1 MSCTP
6 TPTAT
11 QYATITTFTTSTSF
25 SQSVAPQLTTV
36 VQQSCVA
43 SGTISGSSVGC
54 ISSAQ
59 VTEVNTVGGGGQGA
73 QVPIVVT
80 VPITETEPTATLF
93 ATDCNDGGTQPT
105 TSTSPAQSSSAAT
118 LTTSVL
124 VESTPPPSTV
134 IETSATT
141 LGDGSVV
148 QTVVTIVST
157 LPATSIYAPSAV
169 PNPSLQSNASQGS
182 GTNVAPIVGGVL
194 GGFFGLIAIVGSLW
208 WLCRRRRSWDDIFEK
223 EEIQEEDD
231 PWATPIAVRRD
242 RDRGRLDLNAE
253 PKPYQYGLV
262 GHIAA
267 PAASGSPP
275 SSPRLSG
282 YDRMS
287 LPTIHSRNTSLSAV
301 PLLQATSGRSSRP
314 STAGSVQTVPTQ
326 PIHRPLGSASSA
338 TMGPRSLSVLSQS
351 TSSTAPLI
359 DTRSRG
365 SLIAPSLNADELDA
379 FDPRNHIGSPAPTSE
394 RRILQITNNG
404 PQSPADTI
412 APVAPLRVTSSPG
425 APGGV
430 IVHKDGG
437 RVPESSQAA
446 LSTEPPPYSR

>member
-11 QYATITTFTTSTSF
+11 QYATITTFTTSTSY
-25 SQSVAPQLTTV
+25 SQSAAPQLTTV

-43 SGTISGSSVGC
+43 SGTISGSSMGC

-80 VPITETEPTATLF
+80 VPIIETEPTATLF
-93 ATDCNDGGTQPT
+93 ATDCNNGGTQPT
-105 TSTSPAQSSSAAT
+105 PTSPAQSSSAAT

-124 VESTPPPSTV
+124 VESTPPPSTM

-141 LGDGSVV
+141 LGDGSVM

-157 LPATSIYAPSAV
+157 LPVTSIYAPSTV
-169 PNPSLQSNASQGS
+169 PNPTLQSNASQGS

-223 EEIQEEDD
+223 EDIQADDD
-231 PWATPIAVRRD
+231 PWATPITVRRD
-242 RDRGRLDLNAE
+242 RDRSRLDLSAE

-287 LPTIHSRNTSLSAV
+287 LPTIHSRHTSFSAV

-326 PIHRPLGSASSA
+326 PAHRLLGSASSA

-365 SLIAPSLNADELDA
+365 SLVAPSLNADELDT
-379 FDPRNHIGSPAPTSE
+379 FDPINHTGSPAPTSE
-394 RRILQITNNG
+394 RRILQIANNG
-404 PQSPADTI
+404 PQSPTDTI
-412 APVAPLRVTSSPG
+412 APVAPLRVTSPPG
-425 APGGV
+425 ASGGV
-430 IVHKDGG
+430 IVHTDGG

>member
-11 QYATITTFTTSTSF
+11 QYATITTFTTSTSY
-25 SQSVAPQLTTV
+25 SQSAAPQLTTV
-36 VQQSCVA
+36 VQQACVA
-43 SGTISGSSVGC
+43 SGTISGSSMGC

-59 VTEVNTVGGGGQGA
+59 IAEVNTVGGSGQGA
-73 QVPIVVT
+73 QIPIVVT
-80 VPITETEPTATLF
+80 VPIIETTPTATLF
-93 ATDCNDGGTQPT
+93 ATDCTNGETQPT
-105 TSTSPAQSSSAAT
+105 PSTPLAQSFSVAT

-124 VESTPPPSTV
+124 VESTPPPSTMV
-134 IETSATT
+134 ETSATT

-148 QTVVTIVST
+148 QTVVTVVST
-157 LPATSIYAPSAV
+157 LPVTSIYAPTTV

-223 EEIQEEDD
+223 EDVQDDD
-231 PWATPIAVRRD
+231 PWATPIAVHRERD
-242 RDRGRLDLNAE
+242 RARLDLSAE

-287 LPTIHSRNTSLSAV
+287 LPTVHSRHTSFSVV
-301 PLLQATSGRSSRP
+301 PLLQGSSGRSSRP
-314 STAGSVQTVPTQ
+314 STAGSAHTVPTQ
-326 PIHRPLGSASSA
+326 PTHRVLGSA

-365 SLIAPSLNADELDA
+365 SLIAPSLNAEELEV
-379 FDPRNHIGSPAPTSE
+379 FHPLNRTGTPAVASE
-394 RRILQITNNG
+394 RRVWQI
-404 PQSPADTI
+404 Q
-412 APVAPLRVTSSPG
+412 
-425 APGGV
+425 
-430 IVHKDGG
+430 
-437 RVPESSQAA
+437 
-446 LSTEPPPYSR
+446 